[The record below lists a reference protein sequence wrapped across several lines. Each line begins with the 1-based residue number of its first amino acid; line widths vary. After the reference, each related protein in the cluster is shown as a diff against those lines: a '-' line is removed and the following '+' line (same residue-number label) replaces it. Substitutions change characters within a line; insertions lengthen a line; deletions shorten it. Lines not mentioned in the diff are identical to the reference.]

1 MGRRINLT
9 VVALAVCITAGA
21 QSSVQSFD
29 DFRKGL
35 MQRYGDFRTNVLEN
49 YDKYLE
55 GVWKDYQQF
64 KAFERDTVPKPAKVP
79 ELKAPPAEP
88 PSVLPTPVA
97 VPKPEP
103 KPESKPEPRPEPA
116 PKPSPKPKPKPSPV
130 PLPAP
135 PSAPVVI
142 NKPVAPTFPQPDA
155 SRGKEFNFFGMAVNL
170 PAVQVSIPA
179 VPKNR
184 ADYAAVWRAID
195 QSDIKSI
202 LLPALEVKAAEF
214 SLNDYLKYEL
224 AQAYVEGMLPEI
236 RGNASIALLHYMLAN
251 MGYDVRLGIN
261 ARDEAVLL
269 VPFIQ
274 DMVYGRTYLEIDGRR
289 YFMFLSKDV
298 PSDSPVSMRV
308 STCELPADARG
319 DKLDLRVEPLSLPY
333 EPQTYHLSAAGL
345 EISGEFNGNILKLL
359 YRYPQMPMGEYARSS
374 VLPDT
379 RAEIVDQ
386 LKSQLDGKPLLVAVN
401 TLLHFVQGAFEY
413 STDGAFH
420 GFEKPYF
427 FEETLYYPK
436 CDCEDRAI
444 FYTYLLWH
452 VLGVENQLLSF
463 PGHES
468 ASVYMPD
475 VAGDSY
481 EYEGKRY
488 VISDPTYIGSSVG
501 MCMPR
506 YKTVSPGVD
515 HTYAP

>member
-1 MGRRINLT
+1 MRRRINLT
-9 VVALAVCITAGA
+9 VAALAVCITAGA
-21 QSSVQSFD
+21 QSAGQSFD

-35 MQRYGDFRTNVLEN
+35 LQRYNDFRSDVLEN
-49 YDKYLE
+49 YDRYLE

-79 ELKAPPAEP
+79 ELTAPPADP
-88 PSVLPTPVA
+88 PSVLPAPVP
-97 VPKPEP
+97 V
-103 KPESKPEPRPEPA
+103 SIPEPA
-116 PKPSPKPKPKPSPV
+116 PAPSPPATPQPSSKHVPRPKPTPV

-135 PSAPVVI
+135 PKAPIVE
-142 NKPVAPTFPQPDA
+142 NKPVAPSFPAPGT
-155 SRGKEFNFFGMAVNL
+155 SGGKRFDFFGMAVDL
-170 PAVQVSIPA
+170 PAVQVSLPT
-179 VPKNR
+179 VPRNH
-184 ADYAAVWRAID
+184 ADYAAAWRAID
-195 QSDIKSI
+195 QSDIKSTLI
-202 LLPALEVKAAEF
+202 PALEAKAAEF

-224 AQAYVEGMLPEI
+224 AQAYVEGVLPDI
-236 RGNASIALLHYMLAN
+236 RGNASVALLHYMLAN

-298 PSDSPVSMRV
+298 AAGSPVSMRI

-319 DKLDLRVEPLSLPY
+319 NKLDLHVGPLSLPY
-333 EPQTYHLSAAGL
+333 EPQSYHLSAAGL

-359 YRYPQMPMGEYARSS
+359 YRYPQMPMGEFARSS

-386 LKSQLDGKPLLVAVN
+386 LKPQLEGKPTLVAVN

-444 FYTYLLWH
+444 FFTYLLWH

-468 ASVYMPD
+468 AAVYLPD

-481 EYEGKRY
+481 EYDGKRY